1 MTREGDMDTKVKSEH
16 GAPSFA
22 DLVDVPALQSMM
34 DDFFELAQ
42 VPTAVIDLEGVV
54 IVGSGWQD
62 VCTKFHRVNP
72 ESCVNCIESDTV
84 LTADIPEG
92 ESRLYE
98 CKNGLWD
105 AAMPVVVDG
114 IHIANV
120 FTGQFFFGDT
130 PVDADFFKRQAQRYG
145 FDESEYLAAI
155 AGVPRLSRSNVQT
168 SLDFLTKLAGMLSQ
182 MGLIS
187 LENTRLYEERLA
199 DSEKYARGLL
209 EASPDS
215 LVTISPEGKISDV
228 NAATELIT
236 GLSRDVL
243 IGTDFSDYFTDPEQA
258 RKGYEKVFSE
268 QQVRDYPLVVRNIDG
283 STTDVL
289 YNASLYFDDKG
300 ATAGVFAAA
309 RDVTELNRAQEK
321 LRQSVENLERSNR
334 DLEQFAYVASHDL
347 QEPLRMVSSYT
358 QLLAERYSDK
368 LDDDARDFI
377 GFAVD
382 GSIRMQTLINDLLQ
396 YARVGTRGG
405 ELTATDTRVALAH
418 ALTAMHT
425 RIQETGAVLS
435 VGDLPTVLAD
445 ELQITQLFQNLIG
458 NAIKFAKADEAPH
471 IDISALWKRGEWIFS
486 VADNGVGIDPK
497 YQERVFEIF
506 QRLHSRTEYSGTG
519 IGLAICKRIVERHG
533 GRIWVESEVG
543 HGATFKFSL
552 PGPRNGAQ
560 S

>member
-1 MTREGDMDTKVKSEH
+1 MNVKSAIEP
-16 GAPSFA
+16 GVPSFA

-34 DDFFELAQ
+34 DDLYQLAR

-62 VCTKFHRVNP
+62 VCTQFHRVNP
-72 ESCVNCIESDTV
+72 DSCANCIESDTV

-92 ESRLYE
+92 ESRLYQ

-105 AAMPVVVDG
+105 AAMPVMAGG

-120 FTGQFFFGDT
+120 FTGQFFFDDT
-130 PVDADFFKRQAQRYG
+130 PVDTDFFRRQAKRYD
-145 FDESEYLAAI
+145 FNESEYLAAI
-155 AGVPRLSRSNVQT
+155 AEVPRLSRSSVQT
-168 SLDFLTKLAGMLSQ
+168 ALDFLTKLAGMLSR
-182 MGLIS
+182 MGLLA

-215 LVTISPEGKISDV
+215 FVTINPEGKISDV
-228 NAATELIT
+228 NVATEQIT

-243 IGTDFSDYFTDPEQA
+243 VGTDFSDYFTDPEQA
-258 RKGYEKVFSE
+258 RRGYEKVFSE
-268 QQVRDYPLVVRNIDG
+268 QQVRDYPLVVRNVDG

-289 YNASLYFDDKG
+289 YNATLYHDDKG

-309 RDVTELNRAQEK
+309 RDVTELNRAHEE
-321 LRQSVENLERSNR
+321 LRQSIENLERSNS

-358 QLLAERYSDK
+358 QLLAERYGDK

-377 GFAVD
+377 GYAVD

-396 YARVGTRGG
+396 YARVGTRGR
-405 ELTATDTRVALAH
+405 EFAPTDTREPLDRALAT
-418 ALTAMHT
+418 LQS
-425 RIQETGAVLS
+425 RVEESGAVVS
-435 VGDLPTVLAD
+435 IGDLPTVLAD
-445 ELQITQLFQNLIG
+445 EAQITQLFQNLLG
-458 NAIKFAKADEAPH
+458 NAIKFAKTGEAPH
-471 IDISALWKRGEWIFS
+471 IDVSASWKNGEWIFS
-486 VADNGVGIDPK
+486 VADSGVGIDPK

-506 QRLHSRTEYSGTG
+506 QRLHSRSEYSGTG
-519 IGLAICKRIVERHG
+519 IGLAVCKRIIERHG
-533 GRIWVESEVG
+533 GRIWVASELG
-543 HGATFKFSL
+543 QGATFKFSL
-552 PGPRNGAQ
+552 PGQRNGACC
-560 S
+560 